1 MSFYLSKRTIN
12 KKIYLKEQ
20 NIDFLYL
27 NVRHDLPA
35 DQSEH
40 PPTLVQHNMILY
52 PQHKRL
58 HQVKLKM
65 LNCIDNYIINFK

>member
-12 KKIYLKEQ
+12 QKINLKEQ

-35 DQSEH
+35 DQFEH

-52 PQHKRL
+52 P
-58 HQVKLKM
+58 LKYTQKGYTKF
-65 LNCIDNYIINFK
+65 N

>member
-12 KKIYLKEQ
+12 QKINLKEQ

-35 DQSEH
+35 NQSEH
-40 PPTLVQHNMILY
+40 LLALVQHDMILY
-52 PQHKRL
+52 P
-58 HQVKLKM
+58 LKYTQRDYTKFN
-65 LNCIDNYIINFK
+65 LRC